1 MNDYAE
7 SNNLDVTNPAPRC
20 PVILLLDTSGSM
32 SGEPLRELQSGLD
45 QFLKETSDDET
56 ASMSV
61 ELEIIT
67 FGGDAEIAS
76 PFASVCDDS
85 IVVIWV
91 MRIFFCLVLLGILAT
106 SS

>member
-45 QFLKETSDDET
+45 QFLKETSDDGT
-56 ASMSV
+56 
-61 ELEIIT
+61 
-67 FGGDAEIAS
+67 
-76 PFASVCDDS
+76 
-85 IVVIWV
+85 
-91 MRIFFCLVLLGILAT
+91 IFFAKN
-106 SS
+106 SFF